1 MTLKTRPMVTTTTFA
16 AALLLGAS
24 AASAGG
30 FAVREQGAL
39 GQGASFAGAGASNAL
54 SSMFMNSAAVTT
66 LSGTNA
72 DSSLAFIAP
81 EGNLT
86 AGAGTTAS
94 RLNGATWSNSTDIG
108 KDAFVPAAY
117 LSHQFKSDPRLY
129 IGIGINSGFGLH
141 TEPDKRWS
149 GSEVGGSTS
158 LFTIN
163 YNPVLGYKFSDQLSV
178 AAGPAFEYA
187 KGTFKFATASPTG
200 PNTFFTGTDMAVGA
214 TAGLMYTPT
223 QATRIGLGWR
233 SQITHELEGRFGTSA
248 GAPLSAG
255 AIATFTPGVASK
267 VDLRLPDIVN
277 LSLQQAVAPNM
288 RLLGTVEW
296 TNWSRFGGL
305 EVVARTAGNA
315 IPLAGATNPTGAV
328 AQGGS
333 IAKISG
339 AWDDGWFFSGGLE
352 YDVNSKLTVRAGGAY
367 EISPITKASE
377 RIVGIPD
384 ANRIWASFGL
394 SYALNPKTSIDF
406 GYSHVFVEN
415 AQVERDNVT
424 KTVHLSA
431 GLEASADI
439 VSLGVRMKLG
449 E

>member
-1 MTLKTRPMVTTTTFA
+1 MVTTTTTFA

-24 AASAGG
+24 AACAGG

-39 GQGASFAGAGASNAL
+39 GQGASFAGAGASSAL

-72 DSSLAFIAP
+72 DSSLSYIAP

-94 RLNGATWSNSTDIG
+94 RLNSANWSNSTDIG
-108 KDAFVPAAY
+108 RDAYVPAAY
-117 LSHQFKSDPRLY
+117 LSHQFKSDPRFY
-129 IGIGINSGFGLH
+129 IGLGVNSAFGLH

-163 YNPVLGYKFSDQLSV
+163 YNPVLGYKLSDQLSV

-187 KGTFKFATASPTG
+187 KGTFKFATGTPTG
-200 PNTFFTGTDMAVGA
+200 PNTYFTGTDVAVGA

-233 SQITHELEGRFGTSA
+233 SQITHTLEGNFGTNP
-248 GAPLSAG
+248 GFPVG
-255 AIATFTPGVASK
+255 PGVSPLASK

-277 LSLQQAVAPNM
+277 LSLQQAIAPNT
-288 RLLGTVEW
+288 RLLATVEW

-305 EVVARTAGNA
+305 EVTAA
-315 IPLAGATNPTGAV
+315 TSGATVLGAKATGA
-328 AQGGS
+328 S

-339 AWDDGWFFSGGLE
+339 DWDDGWFFSGGLE
-352 YDVNSKLTVRAGGAY
+352 YDVNSQLTVRAGGAY
-367 EISPITKASE
+367 ELSPITKASE

-394 SYALNPKTSIDF
+394 SYAMSPTTSIDF
-406 GYSHVFVEN
+406 GYSHVFVEDTK
-415 AQVERDNVT
+415 VERDNVA
-424 KTVHLSA
+424 KSVHLSA
-431 GLEASADI
+431 ALDASVDI
-439 VSLGVRMKLG
+439 FTLGVRMKLG